1 MENLKEF
8 VLDSSV
14 TLAWYFRDELN
25 EYAGAVRERMVQS
38 RAIVPGLWPLEVAN
52 SVVVG
57 ERRGR
62 STRAQAATWLSV
74 LRAFPILVDDETGV
88 RAWGDTLNIARAH
101 RLSAY
106 DAAYLEV
113 AMRRGLPIA
122 TLDDELKTAAMM
134 VGVSLFSAT

>member
-1 MENLKEF
+1 MEKLEEF

-14 TLAWYFRDELN
+14 TLAWYFKDEPN
-25 EYAGAVRERMVQS
+25 EYANSVREMMVRS

-52 SVVVG
+52 SVVIG

-74 LRAFPILVDDETGV
+74 LGAFPIRVDDETSV
-88 RAWGDTLNIARAH
+88 RAWGDTLNIARAQN
-101 RLSAY
+101 LSAY

-122 TLDDELKTAAMM
+122 TLDDELKAAAMA
-134 VGVSLFSAT
+134 VGVSLYAAS

>member
-8 VLDSSV
+8 VLDSSI
-14 TLAWYFRDELN
+14 TLAWYFKDELN
-25 EYAGAVRERMVQS
+25 EYASAVRERMVQS

-52 SVVVG
+52 SIVIG

-74 LRAFPILVDDETGV
+74 LGALPIFVDGETSV
-88 RAWGDTLNIARAH
+88 RAWGDTLNIARAQN
-101 RLSAY
+101 LSAY

-122 TLDDELKTAAMM
+122 TLDCELKTAAVV
-134 VGVSLFSAT
+134 VGVSLFSTP

>member
-1 MENLKEF
+1 
-8 VLDSSV
+8 
-14 TLAWYFRDELN
+14 
-25 EYAGAVRERMVQS
+25 MVQS

-52 SVVVG
+52 SVVIG

-74 LRAFPILVDDETGV
+74 LCAFPILVDDEMSV
-88 RAWGDTLNIARAH
+88 RAWGDTLNIARAQN
-101 RLSAY
+101 LSAF

-122 TLDDELKTAAMM
+122 TLDDELKTAALV
-134 VGVSLFSAT
+134 VGVSLFSAS

>member
-1 MENLKEF
+1 MEKPKEF

-14 TLAWYFRDELN
+14 TLAWYFKDELN
-25 EYAGAVRERMVQS
+25 DYANAVRETMVQS

-52 SVVVG
+52 SVVIG

-74 LRAFPILVDDETGV
+74 LCAFPILVDDEMSV
-88 RAWGDTLNIARAH
+88 RAWGDTLNIARAQN
-101 RLSAY
+101 LSAY
-106 DAAYLEV
+106 DAAHLEV

-122 TLDDELKTAAMM
+122 TLDDELKTAAMV
-134 VGVSLFSAT
+134 VGVSLFSAS